1 MGMWGGILKG
11 MNENVA
17 EKFNQDK
24 LDLMNRQEE
33 RLEET
38 FELDKRTKQ
47 FDMMQSIR
55 TRFGAGAVGL
65 PTIGSKSTKKTAAA
79 NTFNSKEE
87 YFEALKR
94 LKVEDPAL
102 LDLYSSGGTQAA
114 GLANLE
120 KAFQLVKKAYD
131 DQRSGDFI
139 QGVPL
144 NEAVGSMLSSAVIS
158 RSQNITL
165 DDDWWDKTETD
176 FQMVFSEEERN
187 ILGDNMVIPGSVT
200 FLDPIQSIKPT
211 KLEDITKVINMS
223 EAYVKREL
231 KIEKARLAA
240 AQSKLIEQRKLPDG
254 ELSSEDMMVKA
265 WLESRTQTIV
275 DAESQATEFNDSA
288 ALNSLYGSTYIKEI
302 LKSQGSNFDT
312 SLLPRGF
319 GEGEQVPM
327 LFNSKKEFALVY
339 SKGIVPKGTLV
350 TYIDDNGQR
359 VTREVP

>member
-1 MGMWGGILKG
+1 MAMWGGILKG

-17 EKFNQDK
+17 EKLNQDK

-38 FELDKRTKQ
+38 FELDKRTRQ

-55 TRFGAGAVGL
+55 SRLPGAVGL

-94 LKVEDPAL
+94 FKVEDPAL

-120 KAFQLVKKAYD
+120 KAFQLIKKAYD
-131 DQRSGDFI
+131 DQRSGDFR

-176 FQMVFSEEERN
+176 FQMVFSQEERD
-187 ILGDNMVIPGSVT
+187 ILGDNMIIPGSVEFT
-200 FLDPIQSIKPT
+200 KPPLSIKPT
-211 KLEDITKVINMS
+211 KLESITRVINMS

-240 AQSKLIEQRKLPDG
+240 AQSKLIEQQKLPGG

-275 DAESQATEFNDSA
+275 DAESQANEFNDSA

-319 GEGEQVPM
+319 GEGEQAPMEFSSEREYLELYRRNLVP
-327 LFNSKKEFALVY
+327 
-339 SKGIVPKGTLV
+339 IGTLV
-350 TYIDDNGQR
+350 TYIDPNGQR
-359 VTREVP
+359 VTREV

>member
-38 FELDKRTKQ
+38 FELDKRTRQ

-55 TRFGAGAVGL
+55 SRLPGAVGL

-94 LKVEDPAL
+94 FKVEDPAL

-120 KAFQLVKKAYD
+120 KAFQLIKKAYD
-131 DQRSGDFI
+131 DQRSGDFR

-176 FQMVFSEEERN
+176 FQMVFSQEERD
-187 ILGDNMVIPGSVT
+187 ILGDNMIIPGSVEFT
-200 FLDPIQSIKPT
+200 KPPLSIKPT
-211 KLEDITKVINMS
+211 KLESITRVTNMS

-240 AQSKLIEQRKLPDG
+240 AQSKLIEQQKLPGG

-275 DAESQATEFNDSA
+275 DAESQANEFNDSA

-319 GEGEQVPM
+319 GEGEQAPMEFSSEREYLELYRRNLVP
-327 LFNSKKEFALVY
+327 
-339 SKGIVPKGTLV
+339 IGTLV
-350 TYIDDNGQR
+350 TYIDPTGQT
-359 VTREVP
+359 VTREV

>member
-38 FELDKRTKQ
+38 FELDKRTRQ

-55 TRFGAGAVGL
+55 SRLPGAVGL

-94 LKVEDPAL
+94 FKVEDPAL

-120 KAFQLVKKAYD
+120 KAFQLIKKAYD
-131 DQRSGDFI
+131 DQRSGDFR

-176 FQMVFSEEERN
+176 FQMVFSQEERD
-187 ILGDNMVIPGSVT
+187 ILGDNMIIPGSVEFT
-200 FLDPIQSIKPT
+200 KPPLSIKPT
-211 KLEDITKVINMS
+211 KLESITRVINMS

-240 AQSKLIEQRKLPDG
+240 AQSKLIEQQKLPGG

-275 DAESQATEFNDSA
+275 DAESQANEFNDSA

-319 GEGEQVPM
+319 GEGEQAPMEFSSEREYLELYRRNLVP
-327 LFNSKKEFALVY
+327 
-339 SKGIVPKGTLV
+339 IGTLV
-350 TYIDDNGQR
+350 TYIDPNGQR
-359 VTREVP
+359 VTREV

>member
-38 FELDKRTKQ
+38 FELDKRTRQ

-55 TRFGAGAVGL
+55 SRLPGAVGL

-94 LKVEDPAL
+94 FKVEDPAL

-120 KAFQLVKKAYD
+120 KAFQLIKKAYD
-131 DQRSGDFI
+131 DQRSGDFR

-176 FQMVFSEEERN
+176 FQMVFSQEERD
-187 ILGDNMVIPGSVT
+187 ILGDNMIIPGSVEFT
-200 FLDPIQSIKPT
+200 KPPLSIKPT
-211 KLEDITKVINMS
+211 KLESITRVINMS

-240 AQSKLIEQRKLPDG
+240 AQSKLIEQQKLPDG

-265 WLESRTQTIV
+265 WLESRTQIIV

-327 LFNSKKEFALVY
+327 EFSSEGEYLELYRRNLVP
-339 SKGIVPKGTLV
+339 IGTLV
-350 TYIDDNGQR
+350 TYIDPTGQR
-359 VTREVP
+359 VTREV

>member
-38 FELDKRTKQ
+38 FELDKRTRQ

-55 TRFGAGAVGL
+55 SRLPGAVGL

-120 KAFQLVKKAYD
+120 KAFQLIKKAYD
-131 DQRSGDFI
+131 DQRSGDFR

-176 FQMVFSEEERN
+176 FQMVFSQEERD
-187 ILGDNMVIPGSVT
+187 ILGDNMIIPGSVEFT
-200 FLDPIQSIKPT
+200 KPPLSIKPT
-211 KLEDITKVINMS
+211 KLESITRVINMS

-240 AQSKLIEQRKLPDG
+240 AQSKLIEQQKLPGG

-275 DAESQATEFNDSA
+275 DAESQANEFNDSA

-319 GEGEQVPM
+319 GEGEQAPMEFSSEREYLELYRRNLVP
-327 LFNSKKEFALVY
+327 
-339 SKGIVPKGTLV
+339 IGTLV
-350 TYIDDNGQR
+350 TYIDPNGQR
-359 VTREVP
+359 VTREV